1 MDINPPKSSNDSASG
16 GTLDLLPHDDMD
28 KISDRIVD
36 SPPLISNKALSD
48 KEN

>member
-1 MDINPPKSSNDSASG
+1 MDINPPKSQNDSASH
-16 GTLDLLPHDDMD
+16 GTLDLLPHDHID
-28 KISDRIVD
+28 KISDQPVD